1 MGTFLKWWEHAANI
15 NRFINRAANAAAV
28 AVIFVM
34 MIYITADVAGRY
46 LFSKPIPGTF
56 EINQMLMVF
65 VVFFGFAYT
74 QASGSNIRAEMV
86 VRLFPPRVR
95 LTIEIFSHLVFLSIF
110 LFLLV
115 ASTSQAIASWK
126 EREFVTGLINI
137 PRYPARW
144 AVAAGAFLLCLQLV
158 FDIVDRLLMLGSPR
172 EEEEDG

>member
-1 MGTFLKWWEHAANI
+1 MGTFLKWWQHAAGI
-15 NRFINRAANAAAV
+15 NRFVNRAANAAAV
-28 AVIFVM
+28 TVIFIM

-86 VRLFPPRVR
+86 VRLFPSR
-95 LTIEIFSHLVFLSIF
+95 LRLIIEIFSHLVFLTIF
-110 LFLLV
+110 LFFLV
-115 ASTSQAIASWK
+115 EGTSQAIASWK

-144 AVAAGAFLLCLQLV
+144 AVAAGAFLVCLQLV
-158 FDIVDRLLMLGSPR
+158 FDVVDRLLRLGSPT
-172 EEEEDG
+172 EGDDG